1 MEPKPSSNPYRI
13 CSQAYFPEFPI
24 IIKFGENYPNMQP
37 THPILA
43 FVFLRWC
50 KHTTAYN
57 HLRTSA
63 TITHRFCFPLRGY
76 YTHCLF
82 FIYLNIFLCG
92 EFATPQVE
100 SGVWSVEWGMSTVAM
115 GFRIDCSFVL
125 VTTIG

>member
-1 MEPKPSSNPYRI
+1 
-13 CSQAYFPEFPI
+13 
-24 IIKFGENYPNMQP
+24 MQP

-43 FVFLRWC
+43 FIFLRRC
-50 KHTTAYN
+50 NHHPTHN

-92 EFATPQVE
+92 GVATPQVE
-100 SGVWSVEWGMSTVAM
+100 SGIGGVRWGMSTVEM
-115 GFRIDCSFVL
+115 GFRTDCSFVL
-125 VTTIG
+125 VTIIEYPHGLITPG